1 MAEETKDHRDL
12 LFYNKIKVGNKQL
25 EDAVLNLESLPYGTL
40 KYGDK
45 TLGSKKTIMQALA
58 TNDVELMRA
67 ISNYFYRTSGIYQ
80 RACNYFATLYRYDW
94 YIVPEVL
101 DEDCDK
107 DKILVEFNKILNY
120 LDNSH
125 IAKVS
130 GDIAL
135 SVMKNGAYY
144 GYLVDVDDRV
154 ILQELP
160 IKYCRSIYNIGD
172 SPAVEFNMRF
182 FDDKF
187 PNTAYRQKIL
197 KLFPKEF
204 QEGYRLYKSGKLVD
218 DTIPGTKSWSASMN
232 GWYLLDPECTVKIS
246 FANGGDIPL
255 FINSIPSIIDLDT
268 AEGIDRKRQMQ
279 QLVKILVQKLPLD
292 KNNDLVFDVDEA
304 ADIHGNAVA
313 MLRNTIGVDVLTTFA
328 DVEDIDLADNS
339 QASEDSLGN
348 AADAVYRSLGIAEN
362 LFDSDGNLSLDKS
375 VLNDEGAVRTLILQ
389 FGILWD
395 RVTQKRNKKPK
406 KFKFRLYMLETTQNN
421 YKDLSDKYKAQVQL
435 GYSKILPQIA
445 LGHSQSSII
454 NTAYFENQILNLSAI
469 MLPPLQSSVMN
480 AETIQALG
488 NQAQK
493 VNDAAQGNTEDSK
506 AGRPEKPDDQK
517 SDKTLA
523 NKESQS

>member
-218 DTIPGTKSWSASMN
+218 DTIPGTKS
-232 GWYLLDPECTVKIS
+232 
-246 FANGGDIPL
+246 
-255 FINSIPSIIDLDT
+255 
-268 AEGIDRKRQMQ
+268 
-279 QLVKILVQKLPLD
+279 
-292 KNNDLVFDVDEA
+292 
-304 ADIHGNAVA
+304 
-313 MLRNTIGVDVLTTFA
+313 
-328 DVEDIDLADNS
+328 
-339 QASEDSLGN
+339 
-348 AADAVYRSLGIAEN
+348 
-362 LFDSDGNLSLDKS
+362 
-375 VLNDEGAVRTLILQ
+375 
-389 FGILWD
+389 
-395 RVTQKRNKKPK
+395 
-406 KFKFRLYMLETTQNN
+406 
-421 YKDLSDKYKAQVQL
+421 
-435 GYSKILPQIA
+435 
-445 LGHSQSSII
+445 
-454 NTAYFENQILNLSAI
+454 
-469 MLPPLQSSVMN
+469 
-480 AETIQALG
+480 
-488 NQAQK
+488 
-493 VNDAAQGNTEDSK
+493 
-506 AGRPEKPDDQK
+506 
-517 SDKTLA
+517 
-523 NKESQS
+523 